1 MITPTIKAV
10 AQLAGLSRA
19 DLAQAC
25 GLARPQAISNKYNR
39 DSFTA
44 QDLTRIA
51 QACGVRLAFIDDTG
65 RAVLTFPAPLPRP
78 NDTQPADSDGSPA
91 DVAQGK

>member
-1 MITPTIKAV
+1 MITPTIKAA

-51 QACGVRLAFIDDTG
+51 QACGVRLAFVDDTG
-65 RAVLTFPAPLPRP
+65 RAVLTFPVP
-78 NDTQPADSDGSPA
+78 PADDGSPA
-91 DVAQGK
+91 DDAEG